1 MPVLKRNIVL
11 VGMMGAGKTAIG
23 KSLASRLDVP
33 FRDSDAALEEAA
45 NMTIP
50 EIFAR
55 DGEAFFREKEAQI
68 ISRLLDETPGILS
81 TGGGAFLRPETR
93 ALIAERG
100 LAVWLKADLEVLWQR
115 VRHKDTRPLLRTP
128 DPRATLAELL
138 EARTP
143 SYSEAG
149 VTVEALG
156 AYSIDDTTDAVMTAL
171 SNVSGI
177 LETTDA

>member
-1 MPVLKRNIVL
+1 
-11 VGMMGAGKTAIG
+11 MMGAGKTAIG
-23 KSLASRLDVP
+23 KSLAARLEVP
-33 FRDSDAALEEAA
+33 FRDSDAALVEAA

-93 ALIAERG
+93 ALIADKG

-138 EARTP
+138 EAREP
-143 SYSEAG
+143 SYAEAG

-156 AYSIDDTTDAVMTAL
+156 TYSIDDTIDAVMAAL
-171 SNVSGI
+171 SEVPGI